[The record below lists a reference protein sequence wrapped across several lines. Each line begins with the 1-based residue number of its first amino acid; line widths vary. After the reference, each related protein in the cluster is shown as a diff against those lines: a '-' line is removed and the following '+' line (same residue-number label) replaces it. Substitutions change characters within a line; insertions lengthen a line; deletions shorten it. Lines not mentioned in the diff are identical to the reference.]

1 MEVRLVAGIIRV
13 ALVWYQITVN
23 VLQQFLGAAHDFVY
37 EMLRLCEAGVDLVD
51 HKVRHVAIVIV
62 DMWVSFVRKFGENTG

>member
-37 EMLRLCEAGVDLVD
+37 EMLRLCKAGVDLVD
-51 HKVRHVAIVIV
+51 HKV
-62 DMWVSFVRKFGENTG
+62 